1 MILYVE
7 YFVIIHNIF
16 VSLVRCD
23 AKEIRCYVGN
33 YLICKQEKRI
43 LSCFQLQLMKN
54 NPNTH
59 AFLIIHKN
67 LRFSKDIH
75 DNLHTI
81 HETLNLR

>member
-7 YFVIIHNIF
+7 YFVIIHDIF
-16 VSLVRCD
+16 VSLVRYG

-33 YLICKQEKRI
+33 YLICKPEKRI
-43 LSCFQLQLMKN
+43 LSYFQLQLMKN

-59 AFLIIHKN
+59 AFLTIHKN

-81 HETLNLR
+81 HETLNLH